1 MSREELLQALRRM
14 APETGS
20 LNCLGC
26 GHEHSCSTHGCAI
39 CREAIELIEQLS
51 AEIDVLR
58 EKFTPLTVEE
68 LLEMDGKPIYVASFG
83 VMKTLPELDSGFVMC
98 FADLTDL
105 DSYEKTWLAFRRE
118 RKGGGDS

>member
-1 MSREELLQALRRM
+1 MSRDELLEALRRM
-14 APETGS
+14 MPETGY
-20 LNCLGC
+20 LACLGC
-26 GHEHSCSTHGCAI
+26 GYEHRCSTHGCAI

-83 VMKTLPELDSGFVMC
+83 VMKTLPKFDSGFVMC
-98 FADLTDL
+98 LADLTNL
-105 DSYEKTWLAFRRE
+105 DDYQKTWLAFRRE
-118 RKGGGDS
+118 RKGDDAT

>member
-1 MSREELLQALRRM
+1 MIQDDLLKALRRM

-51 AEIDVLR
+51 AEIDMLR

-68 LLEMDGKPIYVASFG
+68 LREMDGKPIYVAMFG
-83 VMKTLPELDSGFVMC
+83 VMQTLPELDSGFVMT
-98 FADLTDL
+98 FADLESL
-105 DSYEKTWLAFRRE
+105 DDYEKTWLAFRRE
-118 RKGGGDS
+118 RKGGDAT

>member
-26 GHEHSCSTHGCAI
+26 GHEHSCSTHGCEI

-51 AEIDVLR
+51 AEQ
-58 EKFTPLTVEE
+58 E
-68 LLEMDGKPIYVASFG
+68 
-83 VMKTLPELDSGFVMC
+83 
-98 FADLTDL
+98 
-105 DSYEKTWLAFRRE
+105 
-118 RKGGGDS
+118 GGDAT

>member
-1 MSREELLQALRRM
+1 MIQDDLLKALRRM

-51 AEIDVLR
+51 AEIDMLR

-68 LLEMDGKPIYVASFG
+68 LREMDGKPIYVAMFG
-83 VMKTLPELDSGFVMC
+83 VMQTLPELDSGFVMT
-98 FADLTDL
+98 FADLTSL
-105 DSYEKTWLAFRRE
+105 DEYEKTWLAFRRE
-118 RKGGGDS
+118 QKGGGDS

>member
-1 MSREELLQALRRM
+1 MTKEELLEALRRM

-51 AEIDVLR
+51 AEIDELW
-58 EKFTPLTVEE
+58 EKLTPLTLEE
-68 LLEMDGKPIYVASFG
+68 LREMDGKPIHVASFG
-83 VMKTLPELDSGFVMC
+83 IMQMLPKFDSGFVMC
-98 FADLTDL
+98 LADFTNL
-105 DSYEKTWLAFRRE
+105 DGYGKTWSAFRRKRE
-118 RKGGGDS
+118 GGDAT

>member
-1 MSREELLQALRRM
+1 MSREELLKALRRM

-20 LNCLGC
+20 MNCLGC
-26 GHEHSCSTHGCAI
+26 GHEHRCSTHGCAI

-83 VMKTLPELDSGFVMC
+83 VMKTLPKFDSGFVMC
-98 FADLTDL
+98 LADLTKL
-105 DSYEKTWLAFRRE
+105 DDYQKTWLAFRRE
-118 RKGGGDS
+118 RKGDDAT

>member
-1 MSREELLQALRRM
+1 MIQDDLLKALRRM

-51 AEIDVLR
+51 AEIDMLR

-68 LLEMDGKPIYVASFG
+68 LREMDGKPIYVAMFG
-83 VMKTLPELDSGFVMC
+83 VMQTLPELDSGFVMT
-98 FADLTDL
+98 FADLESL
-105 DSYEKTWLAFRRE
+105 DDYEKTWLAFRRE
-118 RKGGGDS
+118 RERGGDS